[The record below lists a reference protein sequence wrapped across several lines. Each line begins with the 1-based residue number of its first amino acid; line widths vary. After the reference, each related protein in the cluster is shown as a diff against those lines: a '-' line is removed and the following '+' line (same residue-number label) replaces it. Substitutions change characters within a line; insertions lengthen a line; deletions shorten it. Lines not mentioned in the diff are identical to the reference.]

1 MRISDWSSD
10 VCSSDLLAALVVAP
24 GLSEAAIVDALA
36 TQIDAAFLPRPLRK
50 VAQLP
55 RNALGKLQR
64 TLLLATLGISG
75 AWIANLTALE
85 PYKPYVAMITLPLLG
100 YGFWPVYFKPISEE
114 RRVGKECVRK
124 CRSRW

>member
-10 VCSSDLLAALVVAP
+10 VCSSDLLLKVAGKRASLADLTQRLLAIPGVDDAVIFNAADGESARLAALVVAP

-55 RNALGKLQR
+55 RNALGKLPR
-64 TLLLATLGISG
+64 TLLLEL
-75 AWIANLTALE
+75 LE
-85 PYKPYVAMITLPLLG
+85 IGRAHV
-100 YGFWPVYFKPISEE
+100 
-114 RRVGKECVRK
+114 
-124 CRSRW
+124 